1 MAEKKDQLVSSNGFE
16 YGVKHFYT
24 QKSGLITEILFS
36 ALNMPEN
43 STAQLLKLG
52 AIYVNN
58 VRVTEDLKI
67 EENQLCRVHTKPR
80 RYNCN
85 LNWRELIVFENRDF
99 FVLNKPSGIPSH
111 PSVDNVIEN
120 SLTQLS
126 LATGVPLFI
135 THRLDTL
142 TGGLII
148 YAKNNEFVKY
158 FNTQI
163 QNRLVDKKY
172 VALVDSVQSL
182 PRSLIH
188 YMEPSPRAPKK
199 LSPHFIEG
207 WAFCELEILEQ
218 KKMADRSW
226 IKINL
231 LTGRTHQIR
240 SQLAAC
246 DAPILGDTLYGAK
259 IGFAENAIALRAC
272 ELQFNWGQQR
282 LVFNLPEQ
290 FES

>member
-1 MAEKKDQLVSSNGFE
+1 MSEKTDSLISSNGFE
-16 YGVKHFYT
+16 YGVKHFYS
-24 QKSGLITEILFS
+24 QKKGYLTEILFS
-36 ALNMPEN
+36 ALHNTEDA
-43 STAQLLKLG
+43 TLELLKLG

-58 VRVTEDLKI
+58 SRMTENKII

-80 RYNCN
+80 RYNCD
-85 LNWRELIVFENRDF
+85 LNWRELIVFENQDF

-126 LATGVPLFI
+126 LATNTPLFI

-148 YAKNNEFVKY
+148 YAKNAAFVKY

-172 VALVDSVQSL
+172 VALVDCPQNL

-199 LSPHFIEG
+199 LSAHFVEG

-218 KKMADRSW
+218 KKLADRSW
-226 IKINL
+226 VKINL

-240 SQLAAC
+240 SQLAAME
-246 DAPILGDTLYGAK
+246 APIVGDTLYGSK
-259 IGFAENAIALRAC
+259 ISFTENAIALRAC

-282 LVFNLPEQ
+282 MVFNLPEQ
-290 FES
+290 FEN